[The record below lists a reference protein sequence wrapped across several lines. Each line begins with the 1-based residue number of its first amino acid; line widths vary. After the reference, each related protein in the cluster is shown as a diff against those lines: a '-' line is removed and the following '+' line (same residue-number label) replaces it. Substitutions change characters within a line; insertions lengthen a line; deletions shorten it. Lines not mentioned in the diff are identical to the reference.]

1 MERAWERAKKA
12 KVSSMGCT
20 VQCELVHFYKAKK
33 YKKDVP
39 PGQVWKCHIVNDS
52 YINLTQQ
59 TLVYFELKYRK
70 VIPLV

>member
-1 MERAWERAKKA
+1 MEKAEKA

-20 VQCELVHFYKAKK
+20 VQCELVHFYEARKD
-33 YKKDVP
+33 KKDVP
-39 PGQVWKCHIVNDS
+39 PGQVWKCDIVNDS

-59 TLVYFELKYRK
+59 TLVYFELQNRK